1 MFNVFYWCFGEI
13 DTVFVVIQVDID
25 GLSNSIS
32 KGKKK
37 KYAKK
42 IKMETIFHEK
52 DREIVGVSSQ
62 DGIMMIFPIQRYCH

>member
-37 KYAKK
+37 KYAK
-42 IKMETIFHEK
+42 
-52 DREIVGVSSQ
+52 R
-62 DGIMMIFPIQRYCH
+62 